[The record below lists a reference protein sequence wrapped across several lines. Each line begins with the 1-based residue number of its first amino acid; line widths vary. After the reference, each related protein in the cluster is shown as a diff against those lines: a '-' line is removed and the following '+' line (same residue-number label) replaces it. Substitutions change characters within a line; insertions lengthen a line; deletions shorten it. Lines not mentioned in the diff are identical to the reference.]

1 MTEGETRDTQ
11 DADTRCVCWERG
23 FDNTNCE
30 LRKDDSSRHPKGL
43 EELSLRVAT
52 LILGSD
58 VGTTCPPCRNHRV
71 MQTKGEEKT
80 EETMDTRNE

>member
-58 VGTTCPPCRNHRV
+58 VGTTPGHWATYIPVRSRPHPVNHGVALER
-71 MQTKGEEKT
+71 T
-80 EETMDTRNE
+80 